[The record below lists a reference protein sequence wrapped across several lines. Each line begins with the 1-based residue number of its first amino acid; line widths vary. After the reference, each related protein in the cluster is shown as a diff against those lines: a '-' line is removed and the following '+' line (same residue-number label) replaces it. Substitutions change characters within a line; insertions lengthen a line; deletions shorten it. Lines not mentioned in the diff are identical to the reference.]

1 MPKSHQIFL
10 LPKSITREQVH
21 PAYTALSEFFDVEFI
36 AYGGASVSKLTKKLL
51 PGGENSKT
59 FYRLMA
65 TLRTAT
71 LLIVSMAQGLI

>member
-36 AYGGASVSKLTKKLL
+36 AYGGASVNKLTRKLL
-51 PGGENSKT
+51 RREGNSKT
-59 FYRLMA
+59 FYRHMA

-71 LLIVSMAQGLI
+71 LLIVSTAQGLI

>member
-1 MPKSHQIFL
+1 MSIHIKSTSK
-10 LPKSITREQVH
+10 PNPSREQVH

-51 PGGENSKT
+51 LGGENSKT

-71 LLIVSMAQGLI
+71 LLIVSTVQGLI

>member
-51 PGGENSKT
+51 LGGENSKT

-71 LLIVSMAQGLI
+71 LLIVNTAQGMI